1 MIVFWE
7 RIKAILRFYKNQSS
21 HRIRAVMWI
30 ISDYKRFKVFLE
42 KEYQFSKIKPFRFLH
57 WHHGAYYFIAYNK
70 ENNKV
75 FIKTDML
82 FQLLNNEVNAIN
94 ILSKDKEIKKH
105 LPNIIGYNL
114 SLPFPFIAVEF
125 IEGISPNKILD
136 GKDKIIKKNEEY
148 IIKEM
153 INIIIHIQRNN
164 IIHRDIRLD
173 NFLFKINDN
182 KINIYLIDFIFCIGV
197 KDSKKYFQELELNN
211 KNLNIL
217 KGLGGGLNPKM
228 HYWDD
233 AYSLMQIC
241 KLISSDFENIYRSF
255 YEILDGMIGKT
266 VYKL

>member
-1 MIVFWE
+1 
-7 RIKAILRFYKNQSS
+7 
-21 HRIRAVMWI
+21 
-30 ISDYKRFKVFLE
+30 
-42 KEYQFSKIKPFRFLH
+42 
-57 WHHGAYYFIAYNK
+57 
-70 ENNKV
+70 
-75 FIKTDML
+75 
-82 FQLLNNEVNAIN
+82 
-94 ILSKDKEIKKH
+94 
-105 LPNIIGYNL
+105 
-114 SLPFPFIAVEF
+114 
-125 IEGISPNKILD
+125 
-136 GKDKIIKKNEEY
+136 
-148 IIKEM
+148 M